1 MPRIKHPA
9 KNLDEYKPP
18 GPSTRPSTYPLHSS
32 STQSEHRLF
41 APDHSGRRSSMRIN
55 RIKTIKTGVPGRGS
69 IYPRNA
75 RERIKR
81 SSLYGLYGSESEE
94 EEEEKEDS
102 KDEMSSVSKRYRP
115 VPATFESLRIMDW
128 SMISQCIEHGFEE
141 STPLH
146 RPTSHFPRPI
156 RFPPVLG
163 RGIEVGLC
171 KDCKK
176 AGGDCTVSNGEDRFY
191 GLSESLNKPPKIYK
205 IDRKKGYLIE
215 GKVDMRGLT
224 EDSDDEDKKSGTD
237 VRRERGR
244 KKRQRVLDPDEESEE
259 EAETSL
265 ESRESTQ
272 VNRKTR
278 RIADTPDSIAEAET
292 SLIDESKQNNDNRDQ
307 QDNPNTTFRSSAS
320 QGSEVISSSTHKIN
334 TLRGSSPSSSRYD
347 PSASSRSHD
356 SNLPTLEDDNT
367 VVQPVQSQIQKGSEI
382 TISLNLPQ
390 SIVTSETS
398 TKSQISDV
406 IQTQIDRLRNKSKE
420 QDEVIERLRREKES
434 VIAKLGQV
442 YMERDEAVT
451 ERD

>member
-141 STPLH
+141 CWYHKQLH
-146 RPTSHFPRPI
+146 CTAQLRTSPVPFDFPQ
-156 RFPPVLG
+156 
-163 RGIEVGLC
+163 
-171 KDCKK
+171 
-176 AGGDCTVSNGEDRFY
+176 FY